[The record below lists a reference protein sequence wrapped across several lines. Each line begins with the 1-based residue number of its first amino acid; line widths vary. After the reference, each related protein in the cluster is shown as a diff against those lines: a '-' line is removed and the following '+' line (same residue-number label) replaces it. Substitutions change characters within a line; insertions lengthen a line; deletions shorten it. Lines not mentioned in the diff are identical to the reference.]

1 MAQKLKFGNGT
12 WATKKGST
20 LAYNDENNNYKPLP
34 FTTTRNSIG
43 TRVNKEGLIEV
54 VGNDVP
60 RIDYKDS
67 SDGALLLENS
77 STNLIPYSEDF
88 SNAAWD
94 LFRISVTTENYA
106 SPNGSSTVKNIIADT
121 SNNTHGIFDFVS
133 ASSGIY
139 TSSAFFKANGYN
151 FACVRISVD
160 GDTKRF
166 SAVIDLTNGNVTIT
180 DATGSPTSTSF
191 SVNDYGNGWYR
202 LSVSCSHSSGSVYL
216 TISPSSTSNPTFSS
230 SLPSFLGDGTSGVL
244 VFGAQLEQSS
254 YPTSYIPTS
263 GSTVQRAADTASGA
277 GNSEVF
283 NDSEGVL
290 FADIAANANDGTER
304 ELCIND
310 SSTSNRVAVRYR
322 DSNDDIRA
330 IVRSSGV
337 NTLNVTIGVGSVL
350 LYNKVALKYKV
361 NDFAFWIN
369 GFEVA
374 TDTSGAA
381 PSGLDV
387 ISFNDG
393 SSSDFY
399 GKTKEIS
406 YYDEILTD
414 LELEYMTSYRS
425 LNELVTE
432 LNLNEL

>member
-34 FTTTRNSIG
+34 FSFTRDSIA

-54 VGNDVP
+54 VGNNKP

-67 SDGALLLENS
+67 AEGVFLLEKA
-77 STNLIPYSEDF
+77 STNLLTHSSELTNSSWVKTNTGTGSAPSITSNYSISPDGTQNADRVIF
-88 SNAAWD
+88 NLNGGTANGDISQVSVTIGSVSSASYTNSVYIKSNTANNYD
-94 LFRISVTTENYA
+94 LVVTDPSGGHIIKNISTEWQRFDNPRENVTNASFRI
-106 SPNGSSTVKNIIADT
+106 
-121 SNNTHGIFDFVS
+121 
-133 ASSGIY
+133 
-139 TSSAFFKANGYN
+139 
-151 FACVRISVD
+151 RLR
-160 GDTKRF
+160 GDE
-166 SAVIDLTNGNVTIT
+166 
-180 DATGSPTSTSF
+180 
-191 SVNDYGNGWYR
+191 
-202 LSVSCSHSSGSVYL
+202 
-216 TISPSSTSNPTFSS
+216 
-230 SLPSFLGDGTSGVL
+230 GTSDYADVSIW
-244 VFGAQLEQSS
+244 GAQLEQQSFV
-254 YPTSYIPTS
+254 TSLINTS
-263 GSTVQRAADTASGA
+263 GSTVQRAADTANGA